1 LKENIMNTIKFLSA
15 AALLVAASSSAF
27 ASGEDG
33 KSDNAWLVQTPVAQT
48 VAVRQAPAPTASA
61 AAKQAISTDAGSQS
75 STLFDAVQP

>member
-1 LKENIMNTIKFLSA
+1 MKTIKLLSA

-33 KSDNAWLVQTPVAQT
+33 KSDNAWLVQTPIAQS

-61 AAKQAISTDAGSQS
+61 AARQAINTDAGSQS